1 MEVALIG
8 VVVRLVGGAGGAE
21 GICGIDAVNKHCSHK
36 PSTVR

>member
-21 GICGIDAVNKHCSHK
+21 GICGSDGVNGYSQLQTLH
-36 PSTVR
+36 